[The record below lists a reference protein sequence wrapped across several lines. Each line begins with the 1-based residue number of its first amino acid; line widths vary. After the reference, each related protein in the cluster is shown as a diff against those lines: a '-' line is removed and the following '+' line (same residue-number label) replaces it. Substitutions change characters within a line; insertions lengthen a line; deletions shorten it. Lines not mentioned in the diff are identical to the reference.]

1 LLEDGTFAT
10 LTKPLTVNVT
20 VNVNDVTRDAVRA
33 PFNKDC
39 E

>member
-1 LLEDGTFAT
+1 LS
-10 LTKPLTVNVT
+10 VNVT